1 MNLDLNYFIE
11 DLHSA
16 ILFSKVLGNGSVIQ
30 YSSLKS
36 IISTFFKDHCDLT
49 TLKENVAEALQ
60 KLIELDVVF
69 ARYTPFLVD
78 ERYKK
83 LL

>member
-1 MNLDLNYFIE
+1 M
-11 DLHSA
+11 
-16 ILFSKVLGNGSVIQ
+16 
-30 YSSLKS
+30 
-36 IISTFFKDHCDLT
+36 ISTFFKDHCDLT

-83 LL
+83 LLKNLCYRLSSELLIRRVLSNCFTLICCTH